1 MTIPGSAF
9 TTIIVVMEKS
19 HSKQT
24 DSNMKY
30 SNVSDVYS
38 FFFFTALHCQG
49 LNYLSHS
56 VNALSLV
63 EMRKEVPLKLGVSLR
78 ELVQSYVHSFII
90 FYLRYA

>member
-9 TTIIVVMEKS
+9 TTIIAVMEKS
-19 HSKQT
+19 YSKQT

-38 FFFFTALHCQG
+38 FFFTALHCQG

-78 ELVQSYVHSFII
+78 ELVQSYVHFFLFFI
-90 FYLRYA
+90 